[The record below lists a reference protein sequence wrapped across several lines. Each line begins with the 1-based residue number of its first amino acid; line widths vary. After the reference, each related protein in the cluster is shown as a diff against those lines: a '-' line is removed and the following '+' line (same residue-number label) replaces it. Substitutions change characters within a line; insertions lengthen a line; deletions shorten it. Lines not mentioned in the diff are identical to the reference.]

1 MYEYDCKIVA
11 RCWLAEVQKVEGFEE
26 GNVDQGLEYLG
37 EDLE

>member
-1 MYEYDCKIVA
+1 VA
-11 RCWLAEVQKVEGFEE
+11 KFEGFEE